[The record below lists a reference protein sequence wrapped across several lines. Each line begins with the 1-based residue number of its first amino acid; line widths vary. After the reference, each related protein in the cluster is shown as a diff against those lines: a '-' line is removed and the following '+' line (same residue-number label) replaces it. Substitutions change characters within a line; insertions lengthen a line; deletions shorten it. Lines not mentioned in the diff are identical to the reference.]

1 MRVLPGP
8 TKSNTVLAW
17 SPDGRYLTAGGTGD
31 GVTVW
36 EVDSGAP
43 GRRVLASGHGGENL
57 QFCRASGR
65 LFAAFRTGGVWSYE
79 PEAGEECQRLPC
91 DDRVAHSS
99 LSMSGGVA
107 VLCRTRTTRGGTAS
121 TSVVGFAVADDGELR
136 EAWSRPED
144 APAGEHFDFALG
156 PNAGH
161 LFGLYGPWYRE
172 REFRWVD
179 AAGGGLIGSL
189 ALPADGGRV
198 TRWALSPEG
207 ERVAWLTERG
217 LFLCRLGA
225 PEECLELPA
234 ADGEVRRGLA
244 FHPGGRVLAYTAGN
258 TVRLID
264 ADTFAEFRAHDW
276 NTGKA
281 RAVAF
286 SPDGLRCAVSGEGGR
301 GWVTVFDV
309 E

>member
-17 SPDGRYLTAGGTGD
+17 SPDGRFLAAGGTGD

-36 EVDSGAP
+36 EVDAAKP
-43 GRRVLASGHGGENL
+43 GERVLTAGHGGENL
-57 QFCRASGR
+57 QFCPANGL
-65 LFAAFRTGGVWSYE
+65 LFVAFRNGGVWTYG
-79 PEAGEECQRLPC
+79 PEGGEERLRLPG
-91 DDRVAHSS
+91 DDRIGHYS
-99 LSMSGGVA
+99 LGVSGRTA
-107 VLCRTRTTRGGTAS
+107 VLRRFRTTFGRTVH
-121 TSVVGFAVADDGELR
+121 TSIVGFAMEDGGELR
-136 EAWSRPED
+136 EVWSRPD
-144 APAGEHFDFALG
+144 DPPTGGHFDFTLG
-156 PNAGH
+156 QNGGWM
-161 LFGLYGPWYRE
+161 FGLYGQWFRE

-179 AAGGGLIGSL
+179 AAGGELIGSL
-189 ALPADGGRV
+189 LVSPDHGRV
-198 TRWALSPEG
+198 TRWVLSPEG
-207 ERVAWLTERG
+207 ERVAWLTDRG
-217 LFLCRLGA
+217 LFLCRLNA
-225 PEECLELPA
+225 PDERLELPV

-244 FHPGGRVLAYTAGN
+244 FHPNGRMLAYTAGN
-258 TVRLID
+258 TVRLLD
-264 ADTFAEFRAHDW
+264 ADTFAEIRAHDW